1 MCGSLPQEPLHQN
14 THTRLFTMVT
24 LGKERWGSRGRVL
37 IDFYIST
44 FHIALKS
51 QKWGITTCICGIER
65 VHQYSLLKC
74 RTNPTELLLT
84 ISAIS
89 KYVPSHV
96 IYGYYSG
103 PLKLNFKVTG
113 IFSRCKWREFMNYSS
128 IPTQQLP

>member
-1 MCGSLPQEPLHQN
+1 MWEFTTRTITSKH
-14 THTRLFTMVT
+14 THTTVYNGYF
-24 LGKERWGSRGRVL
+24 GEREMGSRGRVL

-65 VHQYSLLKC
+65 VHRYSLLKC

-89 KYVPSHV
+89 KYVQSHV

-103 PLKLNFKVTG
+103 PLNSKVTG